1 MKTESSPVISASVQ
15 RRPTSA
21 EMADFSTRR
30 RAAEAEAHAQA
41 GRAARHLMDI
51 CDAIRPPAH
60 VTMRNEKTMA
70 EAVAEIRTRG
80 PQPPLDYAPEPVPVL
95 EDDLSPSPW
104 LYGIALM
111 LTFVS
116 GIIVGRVV

>member
-21 EMADFSTRR
+21 EMAERAARR

-60 VTMRNEKTMA
+60 VTLRDEKTMA
-70 EAVAEIRTRG
+70 DAVSEIRTRG
-80 PQPPLDYAPEPVPVL
+80 PQPPLDYVQERELLHPAPAQRAAVPVL
-95 EDDLSPSPW
+95 IAIAFLCG
-104 LYGIALM
+104 LLIGMGI
-111 LTFVS
+111 
-116 GIIVGRVV
+116 

>member
-80 PQPPLDYAPEPVPVL
+80 PQPPLDYVHERELLHSTPARRAAVPVL
-95 EDDLSPSPW
+95 LAIAF
-104 LYGIALM
+104 LAGVLLGMGI
-111 LTFVS
+111 
-116 GIIVGRVV
+116 